1 MGEEQAT
8 AQHNWYLISVPTPLL
23 IRAFAANG
31 FLLILKAPKRSLNA
45 PHEKEFVVPRAKLLF
60 LPQRKQRLTAQTNLI
75 LETSGRF
82 LLSQPDSTAEARWKI
97 GSPRFFRP
105 PHFQA
110 AFGVPVR
117 GKERQRASACGR
129 FMNRPYTPSSSSSLL
144 LTNFPKKCRKIPSLC
159 KRIRTDLSPI
169 GRKENQAERF
179 RKSIPK
185 NAVAMGKFVWYNTF
199 RTKKYAD
206 FWTAFFVSLGIF
218 LGISCE

>member
-110 AFGVPVR
+110 ASGVPVH
-117 GKERQRASACGR
+117 GKDRQRTTSAGSQEVHCR
-129 FMNRPYTPSSSSSLL
+129 DTRPRVSG
-144 LTNFPKKCRKIPSLC
+144 KCLRVICESPLPPHSPSL
-159 KRIRTDLSPI
+159 PPG
-169 GRKENQAERF
+169 GRWLIEARSEEECGTSFSKIVHGGAGLPPPYAA
-179 RKSIPK
+179 KKDIVGTPVLGCPG
-185 NAVAMGKFVWYNTF
+185 AVSG
-199 RTKKYAD
+199 
-206 FWTAFFVSLGIF
+206 
-218 LGISCE
+218 